1 MMDIN
6 TMYFVSIEEMDSVF
20 DSKTGTCTP
29 EGLYI
34 YFLSHES
41 EVVYLVEDGI
51 MNGVVSIGDLE
62 KFYRNRENG
71 LPMNISP
78 FFVNHRNDFDR
89 ADIFFKEHPTV
100 NEIPCIS
107 ENGKMLGAIRYE
119 KEGKVREEQRKS
131 LKTVYKLSWY
141 QGEILR
147 FINCSH
153 ARVFLC
159 SMDTKEVDK
168 HLTARAR
175 KIRNDREKRKAENGD
190 RGLTEKEWKDFWG
203 KDWYSGISDDFKN
216 DFSDLEI
223 KMFQGKF
230 VFEDLHGKIFN
241 FHDGVR
247 KTAGQ
252 VCGQTDLE
260 RRIHLYGPCIAV
272 GGYCKDDQTVA
283 SHLQDLL
290 SREGH
295 TGWSVL
301 NKGLCGP
308 GDCLN
313 RAFMEPLSKD
323 DIVIIIM
330 EKEWLPADY
339 YMENGIDFTDAFM
352 DDDICKK
359 IVDAYFHCNGE
370 INRKIAA
377 KIFEGLNKADLFHD
391 QRTGEAA
398 VPIQNYYIPWDIHQ
412 YFYEYFIE
420 HKLYVDD
427 KKTTGAAVMNCNP
440 FTIGHRHMIEQ
451 AMAYVDRLYV
461 FVVEEDKSYFSF
473 KERLEMVRAGV
484 EDLKDVIVVPSGKY
498 ILSNDTFSQYFEKE
512 QVETVE
518 SMDYDLYIFAE
529 VFARKLNI
537 TYRFVGEEPFDMVTR
552 EYNNTMKR
560 ILPRFGIDVIEFPR
574 KRMDKS
580 EKVISATEV
589 RTFIAEQKYDE
600 LKELIPESTMQYLT
614 VNGYLSY

>member
-1 MMDIN
+1 MDIR
-6 TMYFVSIEEMDSVF
+6 TMAYVNIEEMDSVF
-20 DSKTGTCTP
+20 DSKTGTYTP

-41 EVVYLVEDGI
+41 EVVYFVEDGI
-51 MNGVVSIGDLE
+51 MKGVISIGDLQR
-62 KFYRNRENG
+62 YYENG
-71 LPMNISP
+71 EKELPINNHI
-78 FFVNHRNDFDR
+78 FFVKGRNSFNR
-89 ADIFFKEHPTV
+89 AKFFFKEHLTV

-107 ENGKMLGAIRYE
+107 EKKELQGIIRYE
-119 KEGKVREEQRKS
+119 KEGKIRDEQRKS
-131 LKTVYKLSWY
+131 LKTAYKHNW
-141 QGEILR
+141 QQREILR
-147 FINCSH
+147 FIKYSH

-159 SMDTKEVDK
+159 SMEKRRVDEN
-168 HLTARAR
+168 LNARAR
-175 KIRNDREKRKAENGD
+175 KIRNDRWKREVENGN
-190 RGLTEKEWKDFWG
+190 RRLTEKEWKDFWG
-203 KDWYSGISDDFKN
+203 KDWYAGIEEDLKN
-216 DFSDLEI
+216 DISNLEI
-223 KMFQGKF
+223 RNVLGKYEF
-230 VFEDLHGKIFN
+230 NNFEGKIFHFYN
-241 FHDGVR
+241 GVR
-247 KTAGQ
+247 KTFGQ
-252 VCGQTDLE
+252 VCEQAVPKRKLYM
-260 RRIHLYGPCIAV
+260 YGPCIVA
-272 GGYCKDDQTVA
+272 GRYCRDDQTIA
-283 SHLQDLL
+283 SHLQKML
-290 SREGH
+290 SEARH
-295 TGWSVL
+295 TGWHVL
-301 NKGLCGP
+301 NEGFCGQV
-308 GDCLN
+308 DCIN

-323 DIVIIIM
+323 DIVVIIM
-330 EKEWLPADY
+330 EKEWLPVDY
-339 YMENGIDFTDAFM
+339 YKEHGIDFTDVFI

-391 QRTGEAA
+391 QRTGDAA
-398 VPIQNYYIPWDIHQ
+398 VPIQNYYIPWDINQ

-420 HKLYVDD
+420 HKLQVDD

-440 FTIGHRHMIEQ
+440 FTRGHRHMIER
-451 AMAYVDRLYV
+451 ALEYVDRLYV

-473 KERLEMVRAGV
+473 EDRLEMVRTGV

-614 VNGYLSY
+614 INGYLSY